1 MRERSLRRLLRN
13 QQASQRT
20 ANSTTSSRGAAA
32 AAAGALLLLPLIFS
46 EVSAATAVPPGGSS
60 TAAGVDLDTADEA
73 LGGGEG
79 AGTPAAVRGGSE
91 MMQLPRVPFCRAGA
105 DVANMW
111 MPVWNP
117 DSQLVETAKR
127 VVVFGGRG

>member
-1 MRERSLRRLLRN
+1 MRERSLRRSLRD
-13 QQASQRT
+13 QQASQRN
-20 ANSTTSSRGAAA
+20 ANSTTSSRVAAAA
-32 AAAGALLLLPLIFS
+32 AAAGALLLLPLLFS
-46 EVSAATAVPPGGSS
+46 QVSAATAVPPGGNSA
-60 TAAGVDLDTADEA
+60 AAGVDPGTVDEA
-73 LGGGEG
+73 MGGGGEG
-79 AGTPAAVRGGSE
+79 ETAAVRGGSG

-111 MPVWNP
+111 MTVWNP